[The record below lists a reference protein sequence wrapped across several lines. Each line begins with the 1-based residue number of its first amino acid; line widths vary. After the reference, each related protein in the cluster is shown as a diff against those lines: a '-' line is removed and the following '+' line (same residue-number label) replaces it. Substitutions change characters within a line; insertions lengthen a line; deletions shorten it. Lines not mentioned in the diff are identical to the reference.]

1 MLLSGANAVVYGAG
15 GVVGSSV
22 ASALA
27 RGGARVHLVGRS
39 RTRLD
44 AVVRRITDLG
54 GQAEA
59 QVLDVLDEVDVDE
72 YVDVVAACS
81 GSIDISVDLVGPTPV
96 VEQPHQPHRRV
107 DYTELAELEGPVLG
121 ALRSHFITAR
131 AAARHMMCQHS
142 GIILVPHRAAVTAG
156 LDGASLAAAL
166 LDRLAEQLA
175 AQLAASGVTVRAVDL
190 EQGVEGDA
198 ADVGR
203 RVVDAVTGGDP
214 TLAAV

>member
-15 GVVGSSV
+15 GVVGSAV

-27 RGGARVHLVGRS
+27 RGGARVHLAGRS

-54 GQAEA
+54 GHAEA

-96 VEQPHQPHRRV
+96 TDHPHRRV

-190 EQGVEGDA
+190 EQAVGDDA
-198 ADVGR
+198 AEVGR

>member
-15 GVVGSSV
+15 GVVGSAV

-81 GSIDISVDLVGPTPV
+81 GSIDISVDLVGPTPFD
-96 VEQPHQPHRRV
+96 HPHRRV

-190 EQGVEGDA
+190 EQAVGDDA
-198 ADVGR
+198 AEVGR
-203 RVVDAVTGGDP
+203 RVVDAVTGGDS